1 MLTGPPNFRPALV
14 DFVSTFTQNL
24 SLMICGHVLI
34 VSAPGGLGRTP
45 CTVGRGVWPRGV
57 GCGHVLILSAPGV
70 LGGTTCTLRH
80 WDLDVVSIKG

>member
-34 VSAPGGLGRTP
+34 VSTPGRLGGEWGEGTYTLG
-45 CTVGRGVWPRGV
+45 CVGGGRG
-57 GCGHVLILSAPGV
+57 
-70 LGGTTCTLRH
+70 
-80 WDLDVVSIKG
+80 LDAASTQG